1 MGSVNKVDSAFS
13 LSFLLSQTVA
23 LELVRF
29 QATDGAKN
37 WPPEVDGGG
46 W

>member
-1 MGSVNKVDSAFS
+1 MNKMDSAFS

-29 QATDGAKN
+29 QVTDGVKHL
-37 WPPEVDGGG
+37 PP
-46 W
+46 